1 MTGGRQIALALKRA
15 FDILVGLTALTL
27 LSPFIVLAAL
37 AIKLDTR
44 GPVSYLQKR
53 VGRDGKVFACVKFR
67 TMVVGAENQGLGLE
81 VAQDDDRI
89 TRVGQ
94 LLRNWTFDEVPQLI
108 NVLKGDMSIV
118 GPRPL
123 TQEPFLL
130 LPEEAREEFYSTRPG
145 LTGIGSVAFRHEEEF
160 LARSSKST
168 TDCYR
173 EDIAPFK
180 AALELWYSRHRSFAV
195 DLKIILLTAVT
206 IPFPANQLYRRWL
219 RALPEQTRMTG
230 EVRSGT

>member
-15 FDILVGLTALTL
+15 FDILVALTALTL

-44 GPVSYLQKR
+44 GPISYLQNR
-53 VGRDGKVFACVKFR
+53 VGRDGKAFACVKFR

-89 TRVGQ
+89 TRVGE

-118 GPRPL
+118 GPRP
-123 TQEPFLL
+123 TV
-130 LPEEAREEFYSTRPG
+130 PEQVARYTTRDRRRLEVKPG
-145 LTGIGSVAFRHEEEF
+145 MAGWAWIHGRNSIPWRKRIDLDIWYVNNWS
-160 LARSSKST
+160 LALDAR
-168 TDCYR
+168 
-173 EDIAPFK
+173 I
-180 AALELWYSRHRSFAV
+180 LWKSFAV
-195 DLKIILLTAVT
+195 LLRREGVYGADGVT
-206 IPFPANQLYRRWL
+206 RGL
-219 RALPEQTRMTG
+219 E
-230 EVRSGT
+230 

>member
-15 FDILVGLTALTL
+15 FDILVALTALTL

-44 GPVSYLQKR
+44 GPISYLQNR
-53 VGRDGKVFACVKFR
+53 VGRDGKAFACVKFR

-89 TRVGQ
+89 TRVGE

-118 GPRPL
+118 GPRP
-123 TQEPFLL
+123 TV
-130 LPEEAREEFYSTRPG
+130 PEQVARYTTRDRRRLEVKPG
-145 LTGIGSVAFRHEEEF
+145 MAGWAWIHGRNSIPWRERIDLDIWYVNNWS
-160 LARSSKST
+160 LALDAR
-168 TDCYR
+168 
-173 EDIAPFK
+173 I
-180 AALELWYSRHRSFAV
+180 LWKSFAV
-195 DLKIILLTAVT
+195 LLRREGVYGADGVT
-206 IPFPANQLYRRWL
+206 RGL
-219 RALPEQTRMTG
+219 E
-230 EVRSGT
+230 

>member
-15 FDILVGLTALTL
+15 FDILVALTALTL

-44 GPVSYLQKR
+44 GPISYLQNR

-118 GPRPL
+118 GPRP
-123 TQEPFLL
+123 TV
-130 LPEEAREEFYSTRPG
+130 PEQVARYTTRDRRRLQVKPG
-145 LTGIGSVAFRHEEEF
+145 MAGWAWIHGRNSIPWRERIDLDIWYVDNWS
-160 LARSSKST
+160 LALDAR
-168 TDCYR
+168 
-173 EDIAPFK
+173 I
-180 AALELWYSRHRSFAV
+180 LWKSFAV
-195 DLKIILLTAVT
+195 LLRREGVYGADGVARDL
-206 IPFPANQLYRRWL
+206 
-219 RALPEQTRMTG
+219 E
-230 EVRSGT
+230 

>member
-15 FDILVGLTALTL
+15 FDILVALTALTL

-89 TRVGQ
+89 TRVGE

-118 GPRPL
+118 GPRP
-123 TQEPFLL
+123 TV
-130 LPEEAREEFYSTRPG
+130 PEQVARYTTRDRRRLEVKPG
-145 LTGIGSVAFRHEEEF
+145 MAGWAWIHGRNSIPWRERIDLDIWYVDNWS
-160 LARSSKST
+160 LALDAR
-168 TDCYR
+168 
-173 EDIAPFK
+173 I
-180 AALELWYSRHRSFAV
+180 LWKSFAV
-195 DLKIILLTAVT
+195 LLRREGVYGADGVT
-206 IPFPANQLYRRWL
+206 RGL
-219 RALPEQTRMTG
+219 E
-230 EVRSGT
+230 